1 MSYCSANGGF
11 QSSSPPGMQFDAIII
26 MCLSLELPSLG
37 FSPAHCWHEH
47 WKTQLLT
54 MEESRLVHWTI
65 HIWSQLLVK
74 NHLNFWSFLSF
85 DKTHEFHIFLKCV
98 ICWILAR
105 KFKWC
110 KMIQILWIFR
120 QPSILNL
127 SSWLDKQQK
136 SRITTQLCQFSTF
149 PLRWF
154 LCCANPKRHSWWLY
168 NSNLSL
174 NKMFF
179 VRWRRDWKSVEISFE
194 VYRLEM
200 IFEHCLP
207 EEHRCEGLLKL
218 Q

>member
-1 MSYCSANGGF
+1 MSCHHLASVLHTADMTWALKNSTFNNGREQTCSLNYSHLVPASC
-11 QSSSPPGMQFDAIII
+11 QEP
-26 MCLSLELPSLG
+26 LE
-37 FSPAHCWHEH
+37 F
-47 WKTQLLT
+47 
-54 MEESRLVHWTI
+54 LV
-65 HIWSQLLVK
+65 LFE
-74 NHLNFWSFLSF
+74 FWQNTWISHFF
-85 DKTHEFHIFLKCV
+85 E
-98 ICWILAR
+98 ICWVLAGA
-105 KFKWC
+105 KIQMC
-110 KMIQILWIFR
+110 KRIPFFWGEIQILWIFR

-179 VRWRRDWKSVEISFE
+179 VRRRDWKSVEISFE

>member
-1 MSYCSANGGF
+1 MTE
-11 QSSSPPGMQFDAIII
+11 
-26 MCLSLELPSLG
+26 SLL
-37 FSPAHCWHEH
+37 
-47 WKTQLLT
+47 
-54 MEESRLVHWTI
+54 
-65 HIWSQLLVK
+65 
-74 NHLNFWSFLSF
+74 FLM
-85 DKTHEFHIFLKCV
+85 L
-98 ICWILAR
+98 
-105 KFKWC
+105 C

-179 VRWRRDWKSVEISFE
+179 VRRRRRDWKSVEISFE

-207 EEHRCEGLLKL
+207 EEHRCDKGCPSFSSSNSALFTYQLCQSRRSKFLCSYSSNTTHLTNWQQKRTHRASTSIRRDKISRIQGTKNFKSEKDVSLYLNLSFKIWLIVNFSLTFLCCFWPLLWR
-218 Q
+218 